1 MNDAISAYKLI
12 YGILKNIKGFVV
24 FLIYK
29 KYKLCCHLVTVEP
42 RFYVPRLYELSILRT
57 LCTDDDVINNS
68 I

>member
-1 MNDAISAYKLI
+1 MNKTDVRYLTV
-12 YGILKNIKGFVV
+12 YNF
-24 FLIYK
+24 
-29 KYKLCCHLVTVEP
+29 TVEP